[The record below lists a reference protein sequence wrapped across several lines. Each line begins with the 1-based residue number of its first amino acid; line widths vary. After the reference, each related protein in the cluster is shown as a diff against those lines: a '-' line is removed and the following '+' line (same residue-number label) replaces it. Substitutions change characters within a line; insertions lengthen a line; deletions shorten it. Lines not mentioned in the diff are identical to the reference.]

1 MTDILEKIAR
11 AIEDAMASDD
21 NHPHDIAR
29 AALLAMREP
38 DSETVLVGCKEI
50 EDADMGPEPWIG
62 PYDIWIPAARQS
74 FTAMID
80 AILKEGGDV

>member
-1 MTDILEKIAR
+1 MTPMLEKIAR

-38 DSETVLVGCKEI
+38 DLDVISAMFDRLDCGELGEDYDTTDVWQVG
-50 EDADMGPEPWIG
+50 
-62 PYDIWIPAARQS
+62 
-74 FTAMID
+74 ID
-80 AILKEGGDV
+80 AILAQPSTPADVTPA